1 MNINLKANTIIK
13 VPKWNLKKI
22 KLYEL
27 KLMNYV

>member
-1 MNINLKANTIIK
+1 MYINLKADTIFK
-13 VPKWNLKKI
+13 VPTWDLEKF